1 MEIVIS
7 RVISI
12 VYIAAA
18 LTAAFALV
26 LVVGRASNFLIRKIL
41 GIGGN

>member
-1 MEIVIS
+1 MEIVIT
-7 RVISI
+7 RIISI
-12 VYIAAA
+12 VYIAVA

-26 LVVGRASNFLIRKIL
+26 IAVGRISNFLIRKIL